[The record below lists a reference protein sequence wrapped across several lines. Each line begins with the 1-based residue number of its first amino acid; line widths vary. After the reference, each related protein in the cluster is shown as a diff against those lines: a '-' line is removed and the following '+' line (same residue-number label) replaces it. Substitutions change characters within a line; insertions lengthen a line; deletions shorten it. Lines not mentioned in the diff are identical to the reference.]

1 MTKISNSSFRKKHMP
16 RLVAEP
22 DYLAVEGVIG
32 VGKTS
37 FARMLAEELK
47 SEMMAEEVFENPFL
61 ADFYKNKKRYAL
73 QCQLNFLI
81 SRYQQQQQLVMRD
94 LFAQKIVSDYLFAKD
109 AIFASVNLNE
119 PELLLYEKIAATL
132 SSEIP
137 KPDLVI
143 YLQASTPTLLER
155 IRKRN
160 FSFEKPIDF
169 DYLELLNKAYDYF
182 FFNYSDTPLLVV
194 KTDNIDFVNNPEH
207 FTDLVSQLKKPINGK
222 KYYSP
227 AGDLVDKQSI

>member
-1 MTKISNSSFRKKHMP
+1 MP
-16 RLVAEP
+16 RSVAEP

-37 FARMLAEELK
+37 FASMLADELE

-81 SRYQQQQQLVMRD
+81 SRYQQQQQLVIRD
-94 LFAQKIVSDYLFAKD
+94 LFAKRIVSDYLFAKD

-137 KPDLVI
+137 KPDRVI

-160 FSFEKPIDF
+160 LGFEKPIDF

-182 FFNYSDTPLLVV
+182 FFNYSPF
-194 KTDNIDFVNNPEH
+194 IDYG
-207 FTDLVSQLKKPINGK
+207 LQ
-222 KYYSP
+222 
-227 AGDLVDKQSI
+227 

>member
-1 MTKISNSSFRKKHMP
+1 MP
-16 RLVAEP
+16 RSVAEP
-22 DYLAVEGVIG
+22 DYLAIEGVIG

-37 FARMLAEELK
+37 FARMLAEKLE

-119 PELLLYEKIAATL
+119 RELLLYEKIAATL

-160 FSFEKPIDF
+160 LDFEKPIDF

-182 FFNYSDTPLLVV
+182 FFNYSDAPLLVV

>member
-1 MTKISNSSFRKKHMP
+1 MP
-16 RLVAEP
+16 RSVAEP
-22 DYLAVEGVIG
+22 DYLAIEGVIG

-37 FARMLAEELK
+37 FARMLAAELE

-81 SRYQQQQQLVMRD
+81 SRYQQQQQLVTRD
-94 LFAQKIVSDYLFAKD
+94 LFAQKIVADYLFAKD

-119 PELLLYEKIAATL
+119 PELLLYEKIAAIL

-160 FSFEKPIDF
+160 LDFEKPIDF

-182 FFNYSDTPLLVV
+182 FFNYTDAPLLVV

-207 FTDLVSQLKKPINGK
+207 FTDLVSQIKKPINGK

-227 AGDLVDKQSI
+227 AGDLVDKQ

>member
-1 MTKISNSSFRKKHMP
+1 MP
-16 RLVAEP
+16 RSVAEP

-37 FARMLAEELK
+37 FACMLADELE

-81 SRYQQQQQLVMRD
+81 SRYQQQQQLVIRD
-94 LFAQKIVSDYLFAKD
+94 LFAKRIVSDYLFAKD

-160 FSFEKPIDF
+160 LGFEKPIDF

-182 FFNYSDTPLLVV
+182 FFNYTDTPLLVV
-194 KTDNIDFVNNPEH
+194 NTDNIDFVNNPEH
-207 FTDLVSQLKKPINGK
+207 FTDLVSQIKKPINGK

-227 AGDLVDKQSI
+227 AGDLVNKQSI

>member
-1 MTKISNSSFRKKHMP
+1 MP
-16 RLVAEP
+16 RSVAEP
-22 DYLAVEGVIG
+22 DYLAIEGVIG

-37 FARMLAEELK
+37 FARMLAAELK

-81 SRYQQQQQLVMRD
+81 SRYQQQQQQLVMRD
-94 LFAQKIVSDYLFAKD
+94 LFAQKIVADYLFAKD

-119 PELLLYEKIAATL
+119 PELLLYEKIAAIL

-160 FSFEKPIDF
+160 LDFEKPIDF

-182 FFNYSDTPLLVV
+182 FFNYTDAPLLVV

-207 FTDLVSQLKKPINGK
+207 FTDLVSQIKKPINGK

-227 AGDLVDKQSI
+227 AGDLVDKQ

>member
-1 MTKISNSSFRKKHMP
+1 MP
-16 RLVAEP
+16 RSVAEP

-37 FARMLAEELK
+37 FASMLADELE

-81 SRYQQQQQLVMRD
+81 SRYQQQQQLVIRD
-94 LFAQKIVSDYLFAKD
+94 LFAKRIVSDYLFAKD

-160 FSFEKPIDF
+160 LGFEKPIDF

-182 FFNYSDTPLLVV
+182 FFNYTDTPLLVV
-194 KTDNIDFVNNPEH
+194 NTDNIDFVNNPEH
-207 FTDLVSQLKKPINGK
+207 FTDLVSQIKKPINGK

-227 AGDLVDKQSI
+227 AGDLVNKQSI

>member
-1 MTKISNSSFRKKHMP
+1 MA
-16 RLVAEP
+16 RLYTDS

-37 FARMLAEELK
+37 FARMLAEELGA
-47 SEMMAEEVFENPFL
+47 EVMAEEVFENPFL
-61 ADFYKNKKRYAL
+61 VDFYKNKKRYAL

-81 SRYQQQQQLVMRD
+81 SRYQQQQQLVKRD
-94 LFAQKIVSDYLFAKD
+94 LFSQKIVSDYLFAKD
-109 AIFASVNLNE
+109 AIFASVNLSE
-119 PELLLYEKIAATL
+119 PELLLYEKIAAVL

-137 KPDLVI
+137 RPDLVI

-155 IRKRN
+155 IRKRDLG
-160 FSFEKPIDF
+160 FEKPIDF

-207 FTDLVSQLKKPINGK
+207 FTDLVSQIKKPINGK

-227 AGDLVDKQSI
+227 AGDLVDKQSL

>member
-1 MTKISNSSFRKKHMP
+1 MHRS
-16 RLVAEP
+16 VAEL

-37 FARMLAEELK
+37 FARMLADELE

-81 SRYQQQQQLVMRD
+81 SRYQQQQQLVIRD

-119 PELLLYEKIAATL
+119 PELLLYEKISAIL

-160 FSFEKPIDF
+160 LGFEKPIDY

-182 FFNYSDTPLLVV
+182 FFNYIDTPLLVV

-207 FTDLVSQLKKPINGK
+207 FTDLVSQIKKPINGK

-227 AGDLVDKQSI
+227 AGNLVDKQSI